1 MPSETTGATGLAGRY
16 AAALYEL
23 ADADNKLDKVADD
36 LRALDVMISESDDL
50 SRLISSPVLSRTEQ
64 ADGIL
69 AICKKASMDD
79 LTQRFV
85 GACAQNRR
93 LNVLSSIIKAYL
105 GELSHRRGEA
115 TAQVISAEKLDD
127 SQLKAVS
134 DALKKSIGTK
144 VAVEAKVDETLLGG
158 MIVKVGSRMVDSS
171 LKTKLQ
177 QLHLSMKG
185 VG

>member
-1 MPSETTGATGLAGRY
+1 MPSQSTGSFGLAGRY
-16 AAALYEL
+16 GSALYQL
-23 ADADNKLDKVADD
+23 AEADKKLDTVADD
-36 LRALDVMISESDDL
+36 LRALNAMIIESDDL
-50 SRLISSPVLSRTEQ
+50 SRLITSAVLSRKEQ

-69 AICKKASMDD
+69 ALCKKASMDD

-85 GACAQNRR
+85 GTTAQNRR
-93 LNVLSSIIKAYL
+93 LDVLPNIIKAYL
-105 GELSHRRGEA
+105 DELSHSRGEA
-115 TAQVISAEKLDD
+115 TAQVVSAQKLDD

-134 DALKKSIGTK
+134 EVLKKAIGTK
-144 VAVEAKVDETLLGG
+144 VAVDAKVDKSLLGG

-177 QLHLSMKG
+177 QLRLSMKG

>member
-16 AAALYEL
+16 AAALYAL
-23 ADADNKLDKVADD
+23 AEQSKKLDKVADD

-50 SRLISSPVLSRTEQ
+50 SRLISSPVLSRTQQ
-64 ADGIL
+64 ADGVL
-69 AICKKASMDD
+69 AICKKAGMDD

-85 GACAQNRR
+85 GTTAQNRR
-93 LNVLSSIIKAYL
+93 MAVLSSIIKAYL
-105 GELSHRRGEA
+105 DELSHRRGEA
-115 TAQVISAEKLDD
+115 TAQVISAQKLDEA
-127 SQLKAVS
+127 QLKEVS
-134 DALKKSIGTK
+134 DVLKKAIGTK

>member
-16 AAALYEL
+16 AAALYAL
-23 ADADNKLDKVADD
+23 AEADKKLDKVADD
-36 LRALDVMISESDDL
+36 LRQLNTMISESDDL
-50 SRLISSPVLSRTEQ
+50 ARLISSPVLSRIQQ
-64 ADGIL
+64 ADGVL
-69 AICKKASMDD
+69 AVCKKAGMDD

-85 GACAQNRR
+85 GTTAQNRR
-93 LNVLSSIIKAYL
+93 MAVLPSIIKAYL
-105 GELSHRRGEA
+105 DELSHRRGEA
-115 TAQVISAEKLDD
+115 TAQVVSAQKLDEA
-127 SQLKAVS
+127 QLKEVS
-134 DALKKSIGTK
+134 DVLKKAIGTK

>member
-1 MPSETTGATGLAGRY
+1 MPSETTGTTGLAGRY

-23 ADADNKLDKVADD
+23 AETDKKLDVVADD
-36 LRALDVMISESDDL
+36 LRKLDVMISESEDL
-50 SRLISSPVLSRTEQ
+50 ARLVSSPVLSRGQ
-64 ADGIL
+64 QSDGVL
-69 AICKKASMDD
+69 AICKKSGMDD

-85 GACAQNRR
+85 GTAAQNRR
-93 LNVLSSIIKAYL
+93 MASLSSIIKAYL
-105 GELSHRRGEA
+105 NELSHRRGEA
-115 TAQVISAEKLDD
+115 TAQIISAQKLDEA
-127 SQLKAVS
+127 QLKEVSAV
-134 DALKKSIGTK
+134 LKKAMGTK